1 MGAKAEFVIKIL
13 KNGFSLFLKFFNGK
27 LFRPSKPHHKFAHL
41 LFWGSGWG
49 RQKKCN
55 FFLFSL
61 IFPHFYLS
69 FFTFLFFANQM

>member
-1 MGAKAEFVIKIL
+1 MGAKAEFVNKIL

-49 RQKKCN
+49 RQK
-55 FFLFSL
+55 
-61 IFPHFYLS
+61 
-69 FFTFLFFANQM
+69 M